1 MNSSRLFGWN
11 SKPER
16 KENFSFKTRAAPR
29 PISTALRD
37 VISDAAFTQRLLGT
51 NPKAQQ
57 PQPRLQPLELDLEVG
72 GRNNLGEIDGHS
84 NVAGRARSSD
94 DAMILA
100 DELPKRY
107 D

>member
-1 MNSSRLFGWN
+1 LFSWI

-37 VISDAAFTQRLLGT
+37 VISDAAFTQWLLET

-57 PQPRLQPLELDLEVG
+57 RFP
-72 GRNNLGEIDGHS
+72 
-84 NVAGRARSSD
+84 A
-94 DAMILA
+94 
-100 DELPKRY
+100 
-107 D
+107 